1 MRISLYALICAALA
15 ACAPAWEWDQPVA
28 KVHRACH
35 AQPDESTRLSRHV
48 LVSDSEGNIPHDRH
62 DGDFAEAFRAIMLG
76 YAEAVR
82 ESRDRGSR
90 LPRLLFYFN
99 GGLNSQALVEEQAA
113 RQVPCMIADGYYPIF
128 FVWDTDGLKSY
139 WEQVSSVWDGHVD
152 RSFATRARTPLMVL
166 GNVGSGLGQA
176 PADYFIHGRRFTRA
190 MFRQPVCSLIVRGYP
205 DDLDAQDELWSFFD
219 DQFNLNEP
227 DVLEE
232 CPQEQRVDFVDQN
245 EDEIISKYQ
254 ITSKY
259 NVVAGRD
266 VDVREREVA
275 KFVYYSLFWPVR
287 VVSTPFAHGL
297 GEAAWTNMVRRTRT
311 TINRSAE
318 FNLNR
323 NIDGSIDCPDRFR
336 EEMEQF
342 PKGTGVFA
350 RFFETALYH
359 YKGWE
364 LPRFKWPCNGGED
377 GVEPLTTEEI
387 RQRQHDYDQIRDA
400 LQDARVTVIAHSMG
414 AIVINEL
421 LDLFPDLP
429 YADVVVMAS
438 AASLRDTRRVLN
450 RYFEMKDKSATEEE
464 EECLSEEDVGTCFYS
479 LMLHPLNDAR
489 ERQYYGAVPSGSLLM
504 WIDEM
509 YDVPK
514 TPEGKVFGFWPTAKS
529 ARRMFGATAQDHML
543 YRVFS
548 RQQAA
553 KGARANPV
561 EHGDF
566 NDDDTCF
573 WRPSFWGVSGTN
585 WQDRYEAAL
594 PEQAFNPVCWSDR
607 SQDEPSAAT
616 ER

>member
-1 MRISLYALICAALA
+1 MRISLYALICAVLV

-28 KVHRACH
+28 EVDRACN
-35 AQPDESTRLSRHV
+35 AQADESIRLSRHV
-48 LVSDSEGNIPHDRH
+48 LVSDSEGNIPQDRH
-62 DGDFAEAFRAIMLG
+62 NGDSAEAFRTIMLG

-82 ESRDRGSR
+82 ESRDRGTR

-113 RQVPCMIADGYYPIF
+113 RQVPCMIADGYYPVF

-139 WEQVSSVWDGHVD
+139 WEQVSSVWDGQVD
-152 RSFATRARTPLMVL
+152 RSFSTRARTPLMVL
-166 GNVGSGLGQA
+166 GNAVSGVGQA

-205 DDLDAQDELWSFFD
+205 DDLDAENDLWNFFD
-219 DQFNLNEP
+219 DQFNLNDP
-227 DVLEE
+227 NVLEE

-245 EDEIISKYQ
+245 RDGTTSNYQ
-254 ITSKY
+254 ITPKY
-259 NVVAGRD
+259 NVVAERD
-266 VDVREREVA
+266 VDVRQREVA

-323 NIDGSIDCPDRFR
+323 NIDGSIDCADQFR
-336 EEMEQF
+336 EEMEHYT
-342 PKGTGVFA
+342 KGTGIFA
-350 RFFETALYH
+350 RFFETTLYH

-364 LPRFKWPCNGGED
+364 LARLKWPCKVDED
-377 GVEPLTTEEI
+377 GVEPLTPEEI
-387 RQRQHDYDQIRDA
+387 RQQEHEYDQIQDA
-400 LQDARVTVIAHSMG
+400 LQDARIAVIGHSMG

-429 YADVVVMAS
+429 YSDVVVMAS

-450 RYFEMKDKSATEEE
+450 RYFEMKGSASGE
-464 EECLSEEDVGTCFYS
+464 EECSSEEDVGTCFYS

-489 ERQYYGAVPSGSLLM
+489 ERQYYGAIPSGSLLM

-548 RQQAA
+548 RQEAA
-553 KGARANPV
+553 QGAPANPV

-566 NDDDTCF
+566 NDDNTCF
-573 WRPSFWGVSGTN
+573 WRPSFWGVNGTN

-594 PEQAFNPVCWSDR
+594 PEQALDPVCQR
-607 SQDEPSAAT
+607 SMARDDPSAAA